1 MYNRAFKREYSY
13 KVIVLFLLL
22 LITSC
27 EEILFEEDITEE
39 TITVLAPAD
48 NSVLNQSPSS
58 FSWNSVQGVNQYEV
72 QLVSPDFD
80 NAGTLVLDT
89 VVTQPVNSLVRF
101 DSPSNLAP
109 GSYQWRVTGY
119 NNNYNTRATVSS
131 FEIGSNVN

>member
-1 MYNRAFKREYSY
+1 MFNRASKRKYTY
-13 KVIVLFLLL
+13 KIIFLFVLLL
-22 LITSC
+22 NASC

-48 NSVLNQSPSS
+48 NSILNQSPSS

-119 NNNYNTRATVSS
+119 NKNYNTRATVSS

>member
-1 MYNRAFKREYSY
+1 MFNRASKRKYTY
-13 KVIVLFLLL
+13 KIIFLFVLLL
-22 LITSC
+22 NASC

-48 NSVLNQSPSS
+48 NSILNQSPSS

-89 VVTQPVNSLVRF
+89 VVTQPVNSLV
-101 DSPSNLAP
+101 
-109 GSYQWRVTGY
+109 
-119 NNNYNTRATVSS
+119 
-131 FEIGSNVN
+131 I